1 MDKSTHDKP
10 LNVRIDYYK
19 VTAKGGDGGRF
30 GNMLACIEQN
40 VSERDRE
47 TTMKMQNYNLTIQG
61 NVCDK
66 YFVCCV
72 RSLRSDAPSKGHKWT
87 NQTKPIA
94 LETDEGISEQT
105 LCIYDPETS
114 VVAVQYNYHGPKI
127 GDLFRLAK
135 AINNEYKLGI
145 YIDGLGY
152 MPFILGS
159 QIALAMNSNTISA
172 IEAKS
177 RFPVRDGILKSDADF
192 PDMCLAYKMPRET
205 SVEIIIQQRGG
216 SLGTVL
222 KRSFLRKADDI
233 NLFSKLKVTLQNPET
248 NEFEQCDLIKNVLRG
263 SIQIQRVPG
272 TKEFD
277 KGTLQSLM
285 IDNYELMKGKYQF

>member
-1 MDKSTHDKP
+1 MYDSINDKP

-19 VTAKGGDGGRF
+19 VTAKGGDSGRF
-30 GNMLACIEQN
+30 GDMLACIEQK

-47 TTMKMQNYNLTIQG
+47 MTMKMQNYNLTIQR

-94 LETDEGISEQT
+94 LGTDEGISEQT
-105 LCIYDPETS
+105 LYVYDPVTS
-114 VVAVQYNYHGPKI
+114 VVAAQYNYHGPKI
-127 GDLFRLAK
+127 GDLLRLAK
-135 AINNEYKLGI
+135 AINNEYKLGVH
-145 YIDGLGY
+145 IDGLGY

-177 RFPVRDGILKSDADF
+177 HFPVSDGILKSDADF
-192 PDMCLAYKMPRET
+192 PDMCLAYKMPREA
-205 SVEIIIQQRGG
+205 SVEIRIQQKGG
-216 SLGTVL
+216 SLGEIL
-222 KRSFLRKADDI
+222 KRSFLRKVDDI
-233 NLFSKLKVTLQNPET
+233 SLFSKLKVTLQNPET
-248 NEFEQCDLIKNVLRG
+248 NEFEQCDLIKNVLRD
-263 SIQIQRVPG
+263 SVKIQRIPG

-277 KGTLQSLM
+277 KSVLQSLM
-285 IDNYELMKGKYQF
+285 IDSYELMKGKYRF